1 MRARVL
7 LDVGRL
13 GGRSA
18 RHWTSRAN
26 PITSRI
32 LDWPAKGVRSQLPVK
47 MRNSPCAY
55 LVHLNMGIIG
65 AKVLCLRDNGYPYSC
80 DGAID
85 SSSTAVEYFRYV
97 NQLFF

>member
-1 MRARVL
+1 MRARV

-13 GGRSA
+13 GERPDAGRPGA
-18 RHWTSRAN
+18 Y

-55 LVHLNMGIIG
+55 LMHLNMNIIG
-65 AKVLCLRDNGYPYSC
+65 VKILCLRDNGYPYSC
-80 DGAID
+80 DGAVD
-85 SSSTAVEYFRYV
+85 TSSTAVEYFRYV
-97 NQLFF
+97 NQLFFE